1 MMYRFA
7 FASASLMAGVVFAG
21 VATAAGG
28 SGTNGAGTMPAGY
41 LVTIKGNVIV
51 TPDFPGAKTY
61 GFVAYPSLSFR
72 RADEAERFKAPD
84 DGISI
89 ALWGD
94 SRWSVGLVGRFQSG
108 RYRND
113 DRKLYGLRDAR
124 WAVEPGLFGEYWAS
138 DNWRLRGEIRYGI
151 NGYSGLVGNLG
162 VDYVRRVGKFTLSG
176 GPRLAAA
183 GGEYMDTYFGVTAQ
197 DALWNGS
204 VTPYKADAGVKS
216 VGLAAAAT
224 YQWNDQWATTVRG
237 GYDRLVGAAA
247 DSPITRNLGS
257 RDQFTVGASASYS
270 FSLDGFGR

>member
-1 MMYRFA
+1 MTF
-7 FASASLMAGVVFAG
+7 
-21 VATAAGG
+21 
-28 SGTNGAGTMPAGY
+28 
-41 LVTIKGNVIV
+41 KGNIIV

-72 RADEAERFKAPD
+72 RADEAERFQAPD

-94 SRWSVGLVGRFQSG
+94 SRWSLGLVGRYQTG

-113 DRKLYGLRDAR
+113 DRKLYGIQDAK
-124 WAVEPGLFGEYWAS
+124 WALEPGLFGEAWAG
-138 DNWRLRGEIRYGI
+138 DNIRLRGEIRYGF
-151 NGYSGLVGNLG
+151 NGYSGLVGNVG
-162 VDYVRRVGKFTLSG
+162 VDYVQRIGKFTLSG
-176 GPRLAAA
+176 GPRMAIA
-183 GGEYMDTYFGVTAQ
+183 GSEYMDTYFGVTAQ
-197 DALWNGS
+197 DALWNGR
-204 VTPYKADAGVKS
+204 VTPYKADPGVKS
-216 VGLAAAAT
+216 VGVAAAAT

-247 DSPITRNLGS
+247 ESPITRTLGS

>member
-7 FASASLMAGVVFAG
+7 FASASLIAGVVFAG
-21 VATAAGG
+21 TTMAAGG
-28 SGTNGAGTMPAGY
+28 SGTNGVGSMPAGY
-41 LVTIKGNVIV
+41 LVTIKGNIIV

-72 RADEAERFKAPD
+72 RADEAERFQAPD

-94 SRWSVGLVGRFQSG
+94 SRWSLGLVGRYQTG

-113 DRKLYGLRDAR
+113 DRKLYGIQDAK
-124 WAVEPGLFGEYWAS
+124 WALEPGLFGEAWAG
-138 DNWRLRGEIRYGI
+138 DNIRLRGEIRYGF
-151 NGYSGLVGNLG
+151 NGYSGLVGNVG
-162 VDYVRRVGKFTLSG
+162 VDYVQRIGKFTLSG
-176 GPRLAAA
+176 GPRMAIA
-183 GGEYMDTYFGVTAQ
+183 GSEYMDTYFGVTAQ
-197 DALWNGS
+197 DALWNGR
-204 VTPYKADAGVKS
+204 VTPYKADPGVKS
-216 VGLAAAAT
+216 VGVAAAAT

-247 DSPITRNLGS
+247 ESPITRTLGS

>member
-7 FASASLMAGVVFAG
+7 FAGASLIVGVVFAG
-21 VATAAGG
+21 TTMAAGG
-28 SGTNGAGTMPAGY
+28 SGTNGVGSMPAGY
-41 LVTIKGNVIV
+41 LVTIKGNIIV

-72 RADEAERFKAPD
+72 RADEAERFQAPD

-94 SRWSVGLVGRFQSG
+94 SRWSLGLVGRYQTG

-113 DRKLYGLRDAR
+113 DRKLYGIQDAK
-124 WAVEPGLFGEYWAS
+124 WALEPGLFGEAWAT
-138 DNWRLRGEIRYGI
+138 DNIRLRGEIRYGF
-151 NGYSGLVGNLG
+151 NGYSGLVGNVG
-162 VDYVRRVGKFTLSG
+162 VDYVQRIGKFTLSG
-176 GPRLAAA
+176 GPRMAIA
-183 GGEYMDTYFGVTAQ
+183 GSEYMDTYFGVTAQ
-197 DALWNGS
+197 DALWNGR
-204 VTPYKADAGVKS
+204 VTPYKADPGVKS
-216 VGLAAAAT
+216 VGVAAAAT

-247 DSPITRNLGS
+247 DSPITRTLGS

-270 FSLDGFGR
+270 FSLDGFGQ